1 MEAAIRWSP
10 LSTDDHKRFLL
21 VDVAGNSLTLHG
33 VDSLKKGDFQY
44 TPIARRDK
52 VPNFT
57 AFDWSKSDDSL
68 VALGLSSGDA
78 SLVRIDSG
86 SSQYTAL
93 QSFPI
98 KTQRKCNTIAF
109 NSENLL
115 ATGLDRVRHDHCLTV
130 YDVNDAEI
138 YSRLCVSEAVTS
150 IRFFPSQPQEL
161 LAAVSRQTIR
171 LYDLR
176 GTFLTNIIYL
186 PWLIASLF

>member
-10 LSTDDHKRFLL
+10 LPAHDQKRFLL
-21 VDVAGNSLTLHG
+21 VDVAGNSLTLHQ
-33 VDSLKKGDFQY
+33 VESRKKNDFRY

-57 AFDWSKSDDSL
+57 AFDWSKSDDTL
-68 VALGLSSGDA
+68 VTLGLSSGDA
-78 SLVRIDSG
+78 ALVRIDSG
-86 SSQYTAL
+86 NSQYTAL
-93 QSFPI
+93 RTFSI

-109 NSENLL
+109 NSQNQL

-130 YDVNDAEI
+130 YDVESGETQN
-138 YSRLCVSEAVTS
+138 RLCVSEAVTS
-150 IRFFPSQPQEL
+150 IRFFRSQPEEL

-176 GTFLTNIIYL
+176 GMSSILCAL
-186 PWLIASLF
+186 LR